1 MLFGEAPGPR
11 GADQSGL
18 PFWGDGAG
26 LPVYRALQSA
36 GMAEFPSRAF
46 DLWDGATLR
55 EAGLRPILSGIALS
69 NAYPR
74 CPTRDGDHFHAP
86 SDKQLLDPDNL
97 NRICEELGTCR
108 SQGRL
113 RVVALGKR
121 AAWLFARLPQPPA
134 FDLIGLPHPS
144 AQGLLQAAPEKGKGL
159 KLQDLRQEW
168 ERTLAAHLET
178 GRTLNNS

>member
-1 MLFGEAPGPR
+1 M
-11 GADQSGL
+11 
-18 PFWGDGAG
+18 
-26 LPVYRALQSA
+26 
-36 GMAEFPSRAF
+36 
-46 DLWDGATLR
+46 
-55 EAGLRPILSGIALS
+55 
-69 NAYPR
+69 
-74 CPTRDGDHFHAP
+74 
-86 SDKQLLDPDNL
+86 DPDNL
-97 NRICEELGTCR
+97 NRISEELGACR
-108 SQGRL
+108 GQGRL